1 MKKFVYVLTAAAVAL
16 GFASC
21 QKNSEVNS
29 TSEGKQAT
37 VSVNVTQGS
46 LRAIGN
52 SDASTLTAE
61 ESKVKKLEVFVFN
74 GDARDGYKKETGA
87 DVKKVKDIAVTTGS
101 RTIIVVANAFE
112 DLSNITS
119 KAALKATVSADL
131 ANQTLA
137 NGLLMTCEE
146 TDVFDVKP
154 GKNQYGFK
162 TGDTDLDATANQIK
176 AETPIALTRVAARV
190 ALVKAETAFEGAYAG
205 FKFEPTEVYVYN
217 AKKQSK
223 YFGTDLNH
231 GSDLLSGTDLTPY
244 SGEYKPGTLPTT
256 VAYLKDNVTDLSTIT
271 TDKPVYYYVFENDA
285 TIKPTIFTIKGK
297 IKKADNSYATKD
309 DFPGAIDNDG
319 FTYYSIVVNGNKGG
333 YTYTGDATAKDS
345 KIKRNT
351 KYNLS
356 VKIKHLGKDDPTV
369 PPTESATL
377 DVMIE
382 VAPWLSVDQA
392 IEY

>member
-52 SDASTLTAE
+52 TSASALTAE
-61 ESKVKKLEVFVFN
+61 EGKVKKLEVFVFN
-74 GDARDGYKKETGA
+74 GDARDGYKKEEGT
-87 DVKKVKDIAVTTGS
+87 DVKKVTDIAVTTGS

-112 DLSNITS
+112 DLSGITS
-119 KAALKATVSADL
+119 KAALKAIVSADL
-131 ANQTLA
+131 VNQTLT

-146 TDVFDVKP
+146 TDAFVVKP

-162 TGDTDLDATANQIK
+162 AAEADTGANQIK
-176 AETPIALTRVAARV
+176 ADAPIALTRVAARIS
-190 ALVKAETAFEGAYAG
+190 LVEAKTAFEGAYANYV
-205 FKFEPTEVYVYN
+205 FEPAEVYVYN
-217 AKKQSK
+217 VKKQSK

-231 GSDLLSGTDLTPY
+231 GSDLLSGTDLNPY
-244 SGEYKPGTLPTT
+244 SGEYKPGTVPTE
-256 VAYLKDNVTDLSTIT
+256 VAYLKDVVTDLSTIT

-297 IKKADNSYATKD
+297 IKKADDSYATKT

>member
-52 SDASTLTAE
+52 TSASALTAE
-61 ESKVKKLEVFVFN
+61 EGKVKKLEVFVFN
-74 GDARDGYKKETGA
+74 DDARDGYKKEEGT

-101 RTIIVVANAFE
+101 RTIIVVANASE

-119 KAALKATVSADL
+119 KTTLKATVSADL
-131 ANQTLA
+131 ANQTLEK
-137 NGLLMTCEE
+137 GLLMTCEE

-162 TGDTDLDATANQIK
+162 TSDTDLDPTANQIK

-223 YFGTDLNH
+223 YFGPDLNH
-231 GSDLLSGTDLTPY
+231 GADLLSGTDLAPY

-297 IKKADNSYATKD
+297 IKKADDSYATKT